1 MNLKRQRKMNQ
12 IEITVISWTAKK
24 KLTFLDLEIY
34 LYSYTSNDKH
44 KMNQVSLSISIEW
57 LYVKEKSTH
66 TKNQHQTGSFSFN
79 CPSSFLLCL
88 HQPTPSSTQC
98 TSLIYEFLFWTTLTY
113 PYLHRSLN
121 TAKTLGDSLL
131 QTSYSLCVM
140 SKFNDLIKAIDRPS
154 PQRGTELQ
162 KLH

>member
-1 MNLKRQRKMNQ
+1 MN
-12 IEITVISWTAKK
+12 SKK
-24 KLTFLDLEIY
+24 KLTFLDLEMN

-44 KMNQVSLSISIEW
+44 KMNQVSLSISTEW

-66 TKNQHQTGSFSFN
+66 KKNQHQIGSFSFN
-79 CPSSFLLCL
+79 CPDSFLLCL
-88 HQPTPSSTQC
+88 HQPPPSSTQC
-98 TSLIYEFLFWTTLTY
+98 TSLIYGFLCWTSFTY

-131 QTSYSLCVM
+131 QASYSLRVM
-140 SKFNDLIKAIDRPS
+140 SNFNDLIKAIDRPS